1 MKKYTSFESQLLVNS
16 GTWKQNVIVG
26 TPVTGLV
33 RIEWVLA
40 RYGQLIPTN
49 WSMADVMQWIPT
61 IAPLRYIVS
70 DAQNMIVRSAI
81 EKECEWLFLIEHDN
95 VLAPNTFWRLNEYM
109 RKKTIPVVSGLYFTK
124 SNPPEPLLYRG
135 IGNSYFD
142 KWKMGDKV
150 WVDGVPTGCLLVHMS
165 IIRAM
170 WNDAPEYRVG
180 DQVTRRVF
188 SEPSKV
194 YYDPMKGTM
203 ITSTGT
209 SDLHWCETVIKEKY
223 LEKAGWGN
231 YQKKRYP
238 FLVDTNMFT
247 KHIDQNGT
255 QYPLNIPVEFLKA
268 KNEHKPSKKADKAKS
283 S

>member
-1 MKKYTSFESQLLVNS
+1 MKYTSFESKLIENTGVL
-16 GTWKQNVIVG
+16 KQNVIVG

-61 IAPLRYIVS
+61 VAPLRYIVS

-81 EKECEWLFLIEHDN
+81 EKDAEWLFLVEQDN
-95 VLAPNTFWRLNEYM
+95 VLPPNTFWRLNEYM
-109 RKKTIPVVSGLYFTK
+109 RRKTVPVVSGLYFTK

-142 KWKMGDKV
+142 KWKMGEKV
-150 WVDGVPTGCLLVHMS
+150 WADGVPTGCLLVHMS

-170 WNDAPEYRVG
+170 WNDSPEYRVG

-188 SEPSKV
+188 AEPSKV

-209 SDLHWCETVIKEKY
+209 SDLAWCQRVITEKY
-223 LEKAGWGN
+223 FEKAGWN
-231 YQKKRYP
+231 KYQKMKYP
-238 FLVDTNMFT
+238 FLVDTNIFT

-255 QYPLNIPVEFLKA
+255 QYPLNIPSEFIPE
-268 KNEHKPSKKADKAKS
+268 KNEHKQGKKTN
-283 S
+283 

>member
-1 MKKYTSFESQLLVNS
+1 MKYTSFESKLIENTGV
-16 GTWKQNVIVG
+16 WKQNVIVG

-61 IAPLRYIVS
+61 VAPLRYIVS

-81 EKECEWLFLIEHDN
+81 EKDAEWLFLVEQDN
-95 VLAPNTFWRLNEYM
+95 VLPPNTFWRLNEYM
-109 RKKTIPVVSGLYFTK
+109 RRKTVPVVSGLYFTK

-170 WNDAPEYRVG
+170 WNDSPEYRVG

-188 SEPSKV
+188 AEPSKV

-209 SDLHWCETVIKEKY
+209 SDLAWCQRVITEKY
-223 LEKAGWGN
+223 FEKAGWGK
-231 YQKKRYP
+231 YQKMKYP
-238 FLVDTNMFT
+238 FLVDTNIFT

-255 QYPLNIPVEFLKA
+255 QYPLLIPKEFEPEKH
-268 KNEHKPSKKADKAKS
+268 EHKSSKKTD
-283 S
+283 